1 MRAAATELLKDKG
14 CHPGFPEFRLSF
26 GAPVPGNWL
35 RKRLFSLDIQLNLV
49 PFEPC
54 PFSFES
60 FRNGI
65 RKALRPLWHR
75 SERLEA
81 HALEDQNPRQTL

>member
-35 RKRLFSLDIQLNLV
+35 RKRLFSLDIQLNL
-49 PFEPC
+49 
-54 PFSFES
+54 
-60 FRNGI
+60 
-65 RKALRPLWHR
+65 
-75 SERLEA
+75 
-81 HALEDQNPRQTL
+81 